1 MLTRNKIELDI
12 KSSNYTFE
20 YEDNIFFFS
29 SEFYLNKFKTELP
42 DYVYSESIKLKNKYK
57 LNISCNLF
65 LAISLY
71 RKIEKRGFYIFNKN
85 KKLPVKEDSLF
96 FINILQFE

>member
-12 KSSNYTFE
+12 KSSNYKYE

-29 SEFYLNKFKTELP
+29 SELYLNKFITELP

-65 LAISLY
+65 LAVSLY
-71 RKIEKRGFYIFNKN
+71 RKIEKRGFYIFNKI
-85 KKLPVKEDSLF
+85 KKIQIKENSLF
-96 FINILQFE
+96 FVSI

>member
-12 KSSNYTFE
+12 KSSNYKYE

-29 SEFYLNKFKTELP
+29 SEFYLNKFITELP

-65 LAISLY
+65 LAVSLY
-71 RKIEKRGFYIFNKN
+71 RKIEKRGFYIFNKI
-85 KKLPVKEDSLF
+85 KKIQIKENSLF
-96 FINILQFE
+96 FVSI

>member
-1 MLTRNKIELDI
+1 MLTRNNIELDI

-20 YEDNIFFFS
+20 YENSIFFFS

-57 LNISCNLF
+57 LNLSCNLF
-65 LAISLY
+65 LAITLY
-71 RKIEKRGFYIFNKN
+71 RKIEKRGFYIYSKN
-85 KKLPVKEDSLF
+85 EKRIIKEDSLF
-96 FINILQFE
+96 FINIL